1 MAFDVL
7 PEPLDRI
14 EIGAIGRQ
22 IKWFD
27 VMPMQTFC
35 RVPAGVVEHENNF
48 KSVASR
54 RLRAFSLA
62 HVYLATTNSGSVQ
75 ESRSG
80 AMRGREMSHI
90 EAIQTFVQFLLSH
103 FGNYFWQTVYLKNKS
118 HLPYLQTISDS
129 FGSALNPSLNAI
141 RSRLQITYTP

>member
-35 RVPAGVVEHENNF
+35 LVPAGIVEHENNF
-48 KSVASR
+48 FSFLLRHFLCKSV
-54 RLRAFSLA
+54 
-62 HVYLATTNSGSVQ
+62 
-75 ESRSG
+75 EK
-80 AMRGREMSHI
+80 
-90 EAIQTFVQFLLSH
+90 
-103 FGNYFWQTVYLKNKS
+103 YF
-118 HLPYLQTISDS
+118 
-129 FGSALNPSLNAI
+129 
-141 RSRLQITYTP
+141 